1 MSGSTAK
8 QKVLEAME
16 KLPADATL
24 EDAIER
30 LCSWR
35 KSSGG
40 WPSSMRDKGWNIA
53 RQSVGSSGDPDHLGS
68 AGHRGR

>member
-30 LCSWR
+30 RIHSGMLGRRELQSW
-35 KSSGG
+35 
-40 WPSSMRDKGWNIA
+40 
-53 RQSVGSSGDPDHLGS
+53 QSVLG
-68 AGHRGR
+68 GLNKVRLRKFVRKRKETR